1 MDIRWNL
8 SGAEIERES
17 FRTIES
23 ECDLRE
29 KLPEPEWRV
38 ARRLIHTTADMHIAD
53 TLTFRND
60 AIASGLAALRAR
72 APLFCDSKMLRSGL
86 SLARL
91 RALHPGYGPAHLHC
105 YIDDPDVAA
114 RAKAEGRTR
123 ALCSAEKAR
132 PLLDGA
138 IVLIGNAPLALARIA
153 RYILEESAP
162 RPGDRNARGVR
173 QCRGVQTTARPL
185 PRPAHC
191 SGRTARRQPAGRR
204 HPACRYGERL
214 KFLDAFP
221 DAVQRFFLRRVYR
234 SRSR

>member
-91 RALHPGYGPAHLHC
+91 RALHPGYGPEHLHC

-153 RYILEESAP
+153 RYILEE
-162 RPGDRNARGVR
+162 NARPALVIGMPV
-173 QCRGVQTTARPL
+173 GFVNVVESKALLARCAVPQIAL
-185 PRPAHC
+185 E
-191 SGRTARRQPAGRR
+191 GRR
-204 HPACRYGERL
+204 GGSAL
-214 KFLDAFP
+214 
-221 DAVQRFFLRRVYR
+221 AVATLHAVME
-234 SRSR
+234 SA